1 VAVNVCILYPPTV
14 VIELPPVAIV
24 VPVLAAT
31 DPSIVTHAPLEYIS
45 TLLVVVFVLI
55 SPLVAVSRSA
65 VVPLATCINP
75 VSLIVKFFNVAI
87 LSSIPYNNHAWTTCA
102 AGC

>member
-1 VAVNVCILYPPTV
+1 VEIV
-14 VIELPPVAIV
+14 PPVARV

-31 DPSIVTHAPLEYIS
+31 DPSTATHTPLEYIS

-55 SPLVAVSRSA
+55 SPLVAVSRCA

-87 LSSIPYNNHAWTTCA
+87 LSFIPYDNHAWATGTA
-102 AGC
+102 SY